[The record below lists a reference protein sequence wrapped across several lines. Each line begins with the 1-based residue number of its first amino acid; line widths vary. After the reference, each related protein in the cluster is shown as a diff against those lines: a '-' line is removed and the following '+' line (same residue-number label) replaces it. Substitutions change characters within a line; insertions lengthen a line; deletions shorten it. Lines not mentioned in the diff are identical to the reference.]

1 MRGMDN
7 ANIMSSD
14 DQPTTLPPVASKVD
28 TVRKDGNNNH
38 VIIDPAADDINQTTP
53 SPDHFD
59 SSGHPLSEY
68 ERLRLRNIQ
77 RNNSRLDQLG
87 LSAIARP
94 KHADMKPKGSGDSNK
109 ARSNN
114 MRPSAKRTNPRRTT
128 TTTLSL
134 PEVSGKGTATN
145 DTASTFAPSTSASA
159 GGGRKSDPK
168 GRNNT
173 DEPKDTIPKAPQLL
187 PRGQNDSNMLLE
199 RGENAELSIMRGRDT
214 LANAGSTHQPTP
226 SPLHHPQ
233 GKKSVTAMRG
243 KNPPQIP
250 ALPPPPSWIKDFIS
264 EPIEMVPIPRGSKW
278 LPCGN
283 PWGKVGHEDDDVV
296 IVSPFQSETMNDIL
310 LLTNIHQEMP
320 KRFVSNPLELG
331 SPYRATHCS
340 PARGGYSVL
349 RLRRD
354 RSCLRPWGF
363 TARLH
368 EFGGACLID
377 SIEPL
382 SPAEAAVSTYLVTS
396 QTISA
401 LASIHSRL
409 FCS

>member
-1 MRGMDN
+1 
-7 ANIMSSD
+7 
-14 DQPTTLPPVASKVD
+14 
-28 TVRKDGNNNH
+28 
-38 VIIDPAADDINQTTP
+38 
-53 SPDHFD
+53 
-59 SSGHPLSEY
+59 
-68 ERLRLRNIQ
+68 
-77 RNNSRLDQLG
+77 
-87 LSAIARP
+87 
-94 KHADMKPKGSGDSNK
+94 
-109 ARSNN
+109 
-114 MRPSAKRTNPRRTT
+114 
-128 TTTLSL
+128 
-134 PEVSGKGTATN
+134 
-145 DTASTFAPSTSASA
+145 
-159 GGGRKSDPK
+159 
-168 GRNNT
+168 
-173 DEPKDTIPKAPQLL
+173 
-187 PRGQNDSNMLLE
+187 
-199 RGENAELSIMRGRDT
+199 
-214 LANAGSTHQPTP
+214 
-226 SPLHHPQ
+226 
-233 GKKSVTAMRG
+233 MRG

-296 IVSPFQSETMNDIL
+296 IVSPFQSETMNDII